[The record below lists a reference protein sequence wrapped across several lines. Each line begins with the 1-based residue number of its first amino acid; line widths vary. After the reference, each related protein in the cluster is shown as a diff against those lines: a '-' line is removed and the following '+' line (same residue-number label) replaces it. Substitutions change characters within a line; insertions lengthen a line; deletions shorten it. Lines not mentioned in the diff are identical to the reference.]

1 MSNELKNI
9 VEAILM
15 VSDTPLSV
23 AKIQG
28 VFDKDLAPDADEVRA
43 AIAELQKDCESRAI
57 DLRKIGS
64 GYRFQT
70 RIEYAQWVRKLQA
83 GRPPKMSRALLETLA
98 IIAYRQ
104 PVTRG
109 DIEEIRGV
117 SVSPEILQRL
127 LEREWVKQVGVRD
140 TPGRPALFGTT
151 PEFLSY
157 FDLQS
162 ISELPPLMDQRE
174 LGEIARDLESPLPP
188 EVLAALEAR
197 SDPDEAQPAEDQ
209 DNQQDVFDLN
219 LEVTDSDSQE
229 MGEEDSNQGSD
240 WQFEEGRAAE
250 TEVLKPDA
258 EV

>member
-23 AKIQG
+23 AKIQS
-28 VFDKDLAPDADEVRA
+28 VFDKDIAPGTDEIRA
-43 AIAELQKDCESRAI
+43 AIADLQEDCESRAI

-70 RIEYAQWVRKLQA
+70 RIEYAQWIRKLQA
-83 GRPPKMSRALLETLA
+83 GRPPRMSRALLETLA

-151 PEFLSY
+151 SEFLSY

-174 LGEIARDLESPLPP
+174 LGEIARELGSPLPP
-188 EVLAALEAR
+188 EVMAALEAR
-197 SDPDEAQPAEDQ
+197 SGSDETQSMEDQ

-219 LEVTDSDSQE
+219 VDAPDSDSPG
-229 MGEEDSNQGSD
+229 MGQEDSDQGTD
-240 WQFEEGRAAE
+240 WQFEDGRTADS
-250 TEVLKPDA
+250 EVLKPDA

>member
-9 VEAILM
+9 IEAVLM

-28 VFDKDLAPDADEVRA
+28 VFDNEIVPSAEEIKS
-43 AIAELQKDCESRAI
+43 AIAELQEDCASRAI
-57 DLRKIGS
+57 ELRKIGS
-64 GYRFQT
+64 GFRFQT
-70 RIEYAQWVRKLQA
+70 RIEYADWIRKLQA
-83 GRPPKMSRALLETLA
+83 GRPPRMSRALLETLA

-157 FDLQS
+157 FDLRS

-174 LGEIARDLESPLPP
+174 LGDIARDLTTPLPP
-188 EVLAALEAR
+188 EVLAALEGKTE
-197 SDPDEAQPAEDQ
+197 SGESGDI
-209 DNQQDVFDLN
+209 QQDVFDIN
-219 LEVTDSDSQE
+219 LDGTGAETPENLKETGGLD
-229 MGEEDSNQGSD
+229 ND
-240 WQFEEGRAAE
+240 WQFEDGRA
-250 TEVLKPDA
+250 TESEALEPDV